1 MSTTTQ
7 PLTDNSPMPFGKYV
21 GKPMIDVPAKY
32 LLYLFNDGCTHDA
45 VRKYIIDNLDALK
58 KEAGEKR

>member
-1 MSTTTQ
+1 MIPTK
-7 PLTDNSPMPFGKYV
+7 PLTDSIPMPFGKYA

-32 LLYLFNDGCTHDA
+32 LLWLFNEGCSHDG
-45 VRKYIIDNLDALK
+45 VRKYLLDNLDALK